1 MMNTLAKAPSMP
13 DGDFAA
19 FLARVRAGD
28 EAAAMELFRR
38 FEPAIRREVRVRMT
52 GPALARVMDDEDIC
66 QSVLASFFVRAA
78 LGQYDLRDPAQ
89 LRMLLLGMTRNKL
102 AHAARRQ
109 GARKRGGHV
118 APVAVEELPLPGEEA
133 SPSRVASG
141 RELLEQVRGQLGHDD
156 RRVAELR
163 GQGHDW
169 AEIARRLGGTP
180 NGRRMQLTRA
190 LNQVSQE
197 LGLPWDEE

>member
-1 MMNTLAKAPSMP
+1 MVEESGFRNLI
-13 DGDFAA
+13 
-19 FLARVRAGD
+19 ARVRAGD

-38 FEPAIRREVRVRMT
+38 FEPAIRREARVRLT
-52 GPALARVMDDEDIC
+52 GPSLARVVDDEDIC

-89 LRMLLLGMTRNKL
+89 LRMLLLGMARNKL

-109 GARKRGGHV
+109 GARKRGGHA
-118 APVAVEELPLPGEEA
+118 APVAVEELPLPGEDA

-141 RELLEQVRGQLGHDD
+141 REVLEQVRGQLGPDD

-169 AEIARRLGGTP
+169 AEIARQLGGTP
-180 NGRRMQLTRA
+180 NGRRMQLARA
-190 LNQVSQE
+190 LDRVSQD